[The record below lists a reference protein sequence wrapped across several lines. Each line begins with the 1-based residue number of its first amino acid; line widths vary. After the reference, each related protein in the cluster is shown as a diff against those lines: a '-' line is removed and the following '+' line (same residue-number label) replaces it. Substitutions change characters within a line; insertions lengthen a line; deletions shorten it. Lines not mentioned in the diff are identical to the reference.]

1 MLWVSGWYMSWLI
14 SYHQV
19 RSFCRVGLGFH
30 QPLLHSEWWNCPVQF
45 RKRTPPRQSSSHHS
59 ISALLFSSLVS
70 HCSTPK
76 QRSRYI
82 KPHARSSPWNFPKA
96 SSGRFTR
103 DIWSSLGTLCK
114 ESAPSMNTAW
124 PQINSVIGIRFPWT
138 KRVTLLFIRYVH
150 LPVTHLSHRIEMW
163 GSRQFT

>member
-14 SYHQV
+14 SYHHV

-30 QPLLHSEWWNCPVQF
+30 QPLLHSEWWNCPMQF
-45 RKRTPPRQSSSHHS
+45 RKRTPPRQSSSHHP

-76 QRSRYI
+76 QRFRYI

-96 SSGRFTR
+96 SSGHFTWDMLTFEILWVHCAR
-103 DIWSSLGTLCK
+103 RVR
-114 ESAPSMNTAW
+114 P
-124 PQINSVIGIRFPWT
+124 PWT
-138 KRVTLLFIRYVH
+138 QHGHSSTLWLELGFPEPKEWLCCLLDMYVS
-150 LPVTHLSHRIEMW
+150 LWLSFLTE
-163 GSRQFT
+163 